1 MRLSSREIPGN
12 SYAGEQFLQASAG
25 ECFLLALDKTMTFV
39 AAPSLLAV
47 DGGDRPFSQAMAEVD
62 RVNDAAAT
70 MSPSEPGA
78 PEAEPGTS
86 GQPGR
91 LLVPGRNCWRL
102 AHAARI
108 GFLVDGSEYFT
119 AVRAALAGAQREIF
133 ILGWDIDSRMCL
145 VPTGANDGLPEPLRD
160 FLDALLAARP
170 QLQIYVLSWDF
181 ALLFA
186 LEREWLGRL
195 KFGWLTR
202 SRLHF
207 ELDSHH
213 PTSASHHQKLVV
225 VDGSLA
231 FVSGFDLTF
240 NRWDTPRHLPAD
252 PARHNPD
259 GIPYSPFHDV
269 GALVDGE
276 AAGALGE
283 LARER
288 WHRATG
294 RTVHPSEE
302 PAEPAAWPAC
312 ADIAMTD
319 IDVAIVR
326 TEPEFDGAP
335 AITEAKQLHLDAIA
349 AATRS
354 IFAENQYF
362 TSRLIADAFE
372 SRLTEDTGPEVVVVS
387 PMTQSGWLE
396 VSTMGVLRARVP
408 RRLVQADTHHRYRLY
423 CPWLGDDAPP
433 AARCLNVHSKVLVI
447 DDELLSVGSVN
458 LSARSM
464 SLDTECNLAIEA
476 KGEPRIRAA
485 IVALRSRLLAEHLA
499 KDPAVVTAACE
510 SSGSLIG
517 AIESL
522 RDQGRSLRPLGVTT
536 EDEWSAVLA
545 DQPMIDPGEPVD
557 VDSLLSDV
565 VARHERKPASGRIV
579 ALALILFVL
588 AALALAWRY
597 TPLRE
602 WINVESL
609 VHLSDRFESSP
620 FAPLIVIGGFVLG
633 GLVVV
638 PVTMLIAATGIVFG
652 PWLGML
658 YSLLGATLSAVFVY
672 AVGRKLGRDAVRR
685 LAGRRINDLSRR
697 IASRGLLAMLF
708 VRIVPIAPFTII
720 NLVAGA
726 SHLAFRDFVIGTILG
741 LAPGTVLIVFFVDRI
756 VAAVRHPGPLSFALL
771 ALVAGIAIGGT
782 LAVRARLRT
791 RDEGEATGQ
800 RAPRTH

>member
-1 MRLSSREIPGN
+1 M
-12 SYAGEQFLQASAG
+12 
-25 ECFLLALDKTMTFV
+25 
-39 AAPSLLAV
+39 
-47 DGGDRPFSQAMAEVD
+47 
-62 RVNDAAAT
+62 NDAPAT
-70 MSPSEPGA
+70 MSPFETGA
-78 PEAEPGTS
+78 PKAEARVRGNAR
-86 GQPGR
+86 G
-91 LLVPGRNCWRL
+91 LLVPGRNCWRM
-102 AHAARI
+102 AHAARV
-108 GFLVDGSEYFT
+108 GFLVDGSEYFS
-119 AVRAALAGAQREIF
+119 AVRAALAGAQRDIF
-133 ILGWDIDSRMCL
+133 ILGWDIDSRMWL
-145 VPTGANDGLPEPLRD
+145 VPGGANDGFPEPLRE
-160 FLDALLAARP
+160 FLDALLAERP
-170 QLQIYVLSWDF
+170 QLHIHVLSWDF

-213 PTSASHHQKLVV
+213 PTGASHHQKLVI
-225 VDGSLA
+225 VDDALA
-231 FVSGFDLTF
+231 FVSGFDITF
-240 NRWDTPRHLPAD
+240 NRWDTPRHSPAE

-259 GIPYSPFHDV
+259 GTRYPPFHDV

-276 AAGALGE
+276 AARALGE

-288 WHRATG
+288 WRRATG
-294 RTVHPSEE
+294 LTVRPPGPKTGSVS
-302 PAEPAAWPAC
+302 WPAG
-312 ADIAMTD
+312 AAIA
-319 IDVAIVR
+319 ISDVELAIVR
-326 TEPEFDGAP
+326 TEPAFDGAP

-349 AATRS
+349 AATKS

-372 SRLTEDTGPEVVVVS
+372 SRLRDAGGPEVVVVS

-396 VSTMGVLRARVP
+396 VSTMGVLRARVH
-408 RRLVQADTHHRYRLY
+408 RRLVQADTHHRYNMY

-433 AARCLNVHSKVLVI
+433 AGRCLNVHSKVLVI

-485 IVALRSRLLAEHLA
+485 IAALRARLLGEHLD
-499 KDPAVVTAACE
+499 KDPAVVAAECE
-510 SSGSLIG
+510 RSGSLIA

-522 RDQGRSLRPLGVTT
+522 RDQGRSLRPLGVAP
-536 EDEWSAVLA
+536 EEEWSAVLA
-545 DQPMIDPGEPVD
+545 DQPMIDPEEPVD

-565 VARHERKPASGRIV
+565 VARHERKPVSGRIV
-579 ALALILFVL
+579 AIALILFAL

-609 VHLSDRFESSP
+609 VHWSDRFEESP

-633 GLVVV
+633 GLLVI
-638 PVTMLIAATGIVFG
+638 PLMMLIAATGIVFG

-672 AVGRKLGRDAVRR
+672 SIGRKVGRDAVRR
-685 LAGRRINDLSRR
+685 VAGRRINDLSRR
-697 IASRGLLAMLF
+697 IAKRGLLAMLF
-708 VRIVPIAPFTII
+708 VRIVPIAPFSII
-720 NLVAGA
+720 NLVAGT
-726 SHLAFRDFVIGTILG
+726 SHLRFRDFLLGTILG
-741 LAPGTVLIVFFVDRI
+741 LLPGTILISFFVDRI
-756 VAAVRHPGPLSFALL
+756 VAAVRHPGPVTFALL
-771 ALVAGIAIGGT
+771 ALVAGVAIGGT
-782 LAVRARLRT
+782 LAVRARLKRS
-791 RDEGEATGQ
+791 DAADASNQ
-800 RAPRTH
+800 AAPRAN

>member
-1 MRLSSREIPGN
+1 
-12 SYAGEQFLQASAG
+12 
-25 ECFLLALDKTMTFV
+25 
-39 AAPSLLAV
+39 
-47 DGGDRPFSQAMAEVD
+47 MAEAH
-62 RVNDAAAT
+62 RVNDAPAT
-70 MSPSEPGA
+70 MSPLETGA
-78 PEAEPGTS
+78 PKAAAGMPGDPR
-86 GQPGR
+86 G
-91 LLVPGRNCWRL
+91 LLVPGRNCWRM
-102 AHAARI
+102 AHAARV
-108 GFLVDGSEYFT
+108 GFLVDGSEYFS

-133 ILGWDIDSRMCL
+133 ILGWDIDSRMWL
-145 VPTGANDGLPEPLRD
+145 VPDGASDGFPEPLRE
-160 FLDALLAARP
+160 FLNALLTQRP

-207 ELDSHH
+207 ELDGHH
-213 PTSASHHQKLVV
+213 PTGASHHQKLVV
-225 VDGSLA
+225 VDGALA

-240 NRWDTPRHLPAD
+240 NRWYTPRHLPAD

-259 GIPYSPFHDV
+259 GSRYSPFHDV
-269 GALVDGE
+269 GALVDDE
-276 AAGALGE
+276 AAHALGE

-294 RTVHPSEE
+294 RIVRPPEAP
-302 PAEPAAWPAC
+302 PAPVAWPAG
-312 ADIAMTD
+312 AEIALTD
-319 IDVAIVR
+319 VEVAIVR
-326 TEPEFDGAP
+326 TEPAFDGAP
-335 AITEAKQLHLDAIA
+335 AITEARQLHLDAIA
-349 AATRS
+349 AAKTS

-362 TSRLIADAFE
+362 TSRLIADALE
-372 SRLTEDTGPEVVVVS
+372 SRLVEPEGPEVVIVS

-396 VSTMGVLRARVP
+396 VSTMGVLRSRVH
-408 RRLVQADTHHRYRLY
+408 RRLVEADSRGRYRLY

-433 AARCLNVHSKVLVI
+433 PARCLNVHSKVLVI
-447 DDELLSVGSVN
+447 DDDLLSVGSAN

-464 SLDTECNLAIEA
+464 NLDTECNLAIEA
-476 KGEPRIRAA
+476 HGEPRVRAA
-485 IVALRSRLLAEHLA
+485 IMQLRARLLGEHLNR
-499 KDPAVVTAACE
+499 DPASVAAAIE
-510 SSGSLIG
+510 KERSLIG
-517 AIESL
+517 AIEAL
-522 RDQGRSLRPLGVTT
+522 RGDGRSLRPLGVAP

-545 DQPMIDPGEPVD
+545 DQPMIDPAEPVD

-565 VARHERKPASGRIV
+565 VARSERKPASGRIV
-579 ALALILFVL
+579 AIAAILFAL

-609 VHLSDRFESSP
+609 VHLSDRFEASP

-633 GLVVV
+633 GLVMM

-672 AVGRKLGRDAVRR
+672 AIGREVGRDAVRR
-685 LAGRRINDLSRR
+685 VAGRRINDLSRR
-697 IASRGLLAMLF
+697 IAKRGLLAMLF
-708 VRIVPIAPFTII
+708 VRIVPIAPFSII

-726 SHLAFRDFVIGTILG
+726 SHLGFRDFLLGTILG
-741 LAPGTVLIVFFVDRI
+741 LLPGTILISFFVDRI
-756 VAAVRHPGPLSFALL
+756 VAAVRHPGPVTFALL

-782 LAVRARLRT
+782 LAVRARLKRSDAADA
-791 RDEGEATGQ
+791 RQPA
-800 RAPRTH
+800 APRAD

>member
-1 MRLSSREIPGN
+1 M
-12 SYAGEQFLQASAG
+12 
-25 ECFLLALDKTMTFV
+25 
-39 AAPSLLAV
+39 
-47 DGGDRPFSQAMAEVD
+47 
-62 RVNDAAAT
+62 NDAPAT
-70 MSPSEPGA
+70 MSPLETGA
-78 PEAEPGTS
+78 PNAAAGMPGHPR
-86 GQPGR
+86 G
-91 LLVPGRNCWRL
+91 LLVPGRNCWRM
-102 AHAARI
+102 AHAARV
-108 GFLVDGSEYFT
+108 GFLVDGSEYFS

-133 ILGWDIDSRMCL
+133 ILGWDIDSRMWL
-145 VPTGANDGLPEPLRD
+145 VPGGANDGFPESLRE

-213 PTSASHHQKLVV
+213 PTGASHHQKLVV
-225 VDGSLA
+225 VDGALA

-259 GIPYSPFHDV
+259 GSRYSPFHDV
-269 GALVDGE
+269 GALVDDE
-276 AAGALGE
+276 AARALGE

-294 RTVHPSEE
+294 RIVRPPEAP
-302 PAEPAAWPAC
+302 PAPVAWPAC
-312 ADIAMTD
+312 AEIALTD
-319 IDVAIVR
+319 VEVAIVR
-326 TEPEFDGAP
+326 TEPAFDGAP
-335 AITEAKQLHLDAIA
+335 AITEARQLHLDAIA
-349 AATRS
+349 AAKTS

-362 TSRLIADAFE
+362 TSRLIADALE
-372 SRLTEDTGPEVVVVS
+372 SRLVEAEGPEVVIVS

-396 VSTMGVLRARVP
+396 VSTMGVLRSRVH
-408 RRLVQADTHHRYRLY
+408 RRLVEADSHGRYRLY

-433 AARCLNVHSKVLVI
+433 PARCLNVHSKVLVI
-447 DDELLSVGSVN
+447 DDDLLSVGSVN

-464 SLDTECNLAIEA
+464 NLDTECNLAIEA
-476 KGEPRIRAA
+476 HGEPRVRAA
-485 IVALRSRLLAEHLA
+485 IMQLRARLLGEHLNRA
-499 KDPAVVTAACE
+499 PASVVAAIE
-510 SSGSLIG
+510 KERSLIG
-517 AIESL
+517 AIEAL
-522 RDQGRSLRPLGVTT
+522 RDDGRSLRPLGVAP

-545 DQPMIDPGEPVD
+545 DQPMIDPAEPVD

-565 VARHERKPASGRIV
+565 VARSERKPASGRIV
-579 ALALILFVL
+579 AIAAILFAL

-609 VHLSDRFESSP
+609 VHWSDRFEASP

-633 GLVVV
+633 GLVVM

-672 AVGRKLGRDAVRR
+672 AIGREVGRDAVRR
-685 LAGRRINDLSRR
+685 VAGRRINDLSRR
-697 IASRGLLAMLF
+697 IAKRGLLAMLF
-708 VRIVPIAPFTII
+708 VRIVPIAPFSII

-726 SHLAFRDFVIGTILG
+726 SHLGFRDFLIGTILG
-741 LAPGTVLIVFFVDRI
+741 LLPGTILISFFVDRI
-756 VAAVRHPGPLSFALL
+756 VAAVRHPGPVTFALL

-782 LAVRARLRT
+782 LAVRARLKRSDAADA
-791 RDEGEATGQ
+791 RQPA
-800 RAPRTH
+800 APRAD

>member
-1 MRLSSREIPGN
+1 MHFWRN
-12 SYAGEQFLQASAG
+12 
-25 ECFLLALDKTMTFV
+25 
-39 AAPSLLAV
+39 
-47 DGGDRPFSQAMAEVD
+47 DRSC
-62 RVNDAAAT
+62 
-70 MSPSEPGA
+70 
-78 PEAEPGTS
+78 TS
-86 GQPGR
+86 
-91 LLVPGRNCWRL
+91 
-102 AHAARI
+102 H
-108 GFLVDGSEYFT
+108 
-119 AVRAALAGAQREIF
+119 
-133 ILGWDIDSRMCL
+133 
-145 VPTGANDGLPEPLRD
+145 
-160 FLDALLAARP
+160 
-170 QLQIYVLSWDF
+170 VLSWDF

-213 PTSASHHQKLVV
+213 PTGASHHQKLVV
-225 VDGSLA
+225 VDDALA

-240 NRWDTPRHLPAD
+240 NRWDTPRHSPAE

-259 GIPYSPFHDV
+259 GTRYPPFHDV

-276 AAGALGE
+276 AARALGE

-294 RTVHPSEE
+294 LTVRPPDPKTGPGS
-302 PAEPAAWPAC
+302 WPAG
-312 ADIAMTD
+312 AAIA
-319 IDVAIVR
+319 ISDVELAIVR
-326 TEPEFDGAP
+326 TEPAFDGAP

-349 AATRS
+349 AATKS

-372 SRLTEDTGPEVVVVS
+372 SRLRDAGGPEVVVVS

-396 VSTMGVLRARVP
+396 VSTMGVLRARVH
-408 RRLVQADTHHRYRLY
+408 RRLVQADTHHRYSMY
-423 CPWLGDDAPP
+423 CPWLGDEAPP
-433 AARCLNVHSKVLVI
+433 AGRCLNVHSKVLVI

-476 KGEPRIRAA
+476 KGEPRVRAA
-485 IVALRSRLLAEHLA
+485 IAALRARLLGEHLD
-499 KDPAVVTAACE
+499 KDPAVVAAECE
-510 SSGSLIG
+510 RSGSLIA

-522 RDQGRSLRPLGVTT
+522 RDQGRSLRPLGVAP
-536 EDEWSAVLA
+536 EEEWSAVLA
-545 DQPMIDPGEPVD
+545 DQPMIDPEEPVD

-579 ALALILFVL
+579 AIALILFAL

-609 VHLSDRFESSP
+609 VHWSDRFEASP

-633 GLVVV
+633 GLLVI
-638 PVTMLIAATGIVFG
+638 PLMMLIAATGIVFG

-672 AVGRKLGRDAVRR
+672 GIGRKVGRDAVRR
-685 LAGRRINDLSRR
+685 VAGRRINDLSRR
-697 IASRGLLAMLF
+697 IAKRGLLAMLF
-708 VRIVPIAPFTII
+708 VRIVPVAPFSII

-726 SHLAFRDFVIGTILG
+726 SHLRFRDFLLGTILG
-741 LAPGTVLIVFFVDRI
+741 LLPGTILISFFVDRI
-756 VAAVRHPGPLSFALL
+756 VAAVRHPGPVTFALL
-771 ALVAGIAIGGT
+771 ALVAGVAIGGT
-782 LAVRARLRT
+782 LAVRARLKRS
-791 RDEGEATGQ
+791 DAADASDQ
-800 RAPRTH
+800 AAPRAN

>member
-1 MRLSSREIPGN
+1 M
-12 SYAGEQFLQASAG
+12 
-25 ECFLLALDKTMTFV
+25 
-39 AAPSLLAV
+39 
-47 DGGDRPFSQAMAEVD
+47 
-62 RVNDAAAT
+62 NDAPAT
-70 MSPSEPGA
+70 MSPFETGA
-78 PEAEPGTS
+78 PKAEARVRGNAR
-86 GQPGR
+86 G
-91 LLVPGRNCWRL
+91 LLVPGRNCWRM
-102 AHAARI
+102 AHAARV
-108 GFLVDGSEYFT
+108 GFLVDGSEYFG
-119 AVRAALAGAQREIF
+119 AVRAALAGAQRDIF
-133 ILGWDIDSRMCL
+133 ILGWDIDSRMWL
-145 VPTGANDGLPEPLRD
+145 VPGGANDGFPEPLRE
-160 FLDALLAARP
+160 FLDALLAERP
-170 QLQIYVLSWDF
+170 QLHIHVLSWDF

-213 PTSASHHQKLVV
+213 PTGASHHQKLVI
-225 VDGSLA
+225 VDDALA
-231 FVSGFDLTF
+231 FVSGFDITF
-240 NRWDTPRHLPAD
+240 NRWDTPRHSPAE

-259 GIPYSPFHDV
+259 GTRYPPFHDV

-276 AAGALGE
+276 AARALGE

-288 WHRATG
+288 WRRATG
-294 RTVHPSEE
+294 LTVRPPGPKTGSVS
-302 PAEPAAWPAC
+302 WPAG
-312 ADIAMTD
+312 AAIA
-319 IDVAIVR
+319 ISDVELAIVR
-326 TEPEFDGAP
+326 TEPAFDGAP

-349 AATRS
+349 AATKS

-372 SRLTEDTGPEVVVVS
+372 SRLRDAGGPEVVVVS

-396 VSTMGVLRARVP
+396 VSTMGVLRARVH
-408 RRLVQADTHHRYRLY
+408 RRLVQADTHHRYNMY

-433 AARCLNVHSKVLVI
+433 AGRCLNVHSKVLVI

-485 IVALRSRLLAEHLA
+485 IAALRARLLGEHLD
-499 KDPAVVTAACE
+499 KDPAVVAAECE
-510 SSGSLIG
+510 RSGSLIA

-522 RDQGRSLRPLGVTT
+522 RDQGRSLRPLGVAP
-536 EDEWSAVLA
+536 EEEWSAVLA
-545 DQPMIDPGEPVD
+545 DQPMIDPEEPVD

-565 VARHERKPASGRIV
+565 VARHERKPVSGRIV
-579 ALALILFVL
+579 AIALILFAL

-609 VHLSDRFESSP
+609 VHWSDRFEESP

-633 GLVVV
+633 GLLVI
-638 PVTMLIAATGIVFG
+638 PLMMLIAATGIVFG

-672 AVGRKLGRDAVRR
+672 SIGRKVGRDAVRR
-685 LAGRRINDLSRR
+685 VAGRRINDLSRR
-697 IASRGLLAMLF
+697 IAKRGLLAMLF
-708 VRIVPIAPFTII
+708 VRIVPIAPFSII
-720 NLVAGA
+720 NLVAGT
-726 SHLAFRDFVIGTILG
+726 SHLRFRDFLLGTILG
-741 LAPGTVLIVFFVDRI
+741 LLPGTILISFFVDRI
-756 VAAVRHPGPLSFALL
+756 VAAVRHPGPVTFALL
-771 ALVAGIAIGGT
+771 ALVAGVAIGGT
-782 LAVRARLRT
+782 LAVRARLKRS
-791 RDEGEATGQ
+791 DAADASNQ
-800 RAPRTH
+800 AAPRAN